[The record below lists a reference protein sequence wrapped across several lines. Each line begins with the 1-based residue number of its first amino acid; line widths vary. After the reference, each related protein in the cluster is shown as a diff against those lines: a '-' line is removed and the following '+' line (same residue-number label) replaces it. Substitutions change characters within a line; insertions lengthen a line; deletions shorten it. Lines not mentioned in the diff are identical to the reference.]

1 MKTIINPTAEEL
13 ERNPNINDDA
23 PVIGKYGYM
32 FQEYL
37 KTNYTGRVTE
47 LALATTLWD
56 ICAEINR
63 EASEMMLTIQEQLRA
78 KNPPPKTNDFME
90 KVQYNTWLRDTAE
103 EIVLQEFVYKY
114 R

>member
-13 ERNPNINDDA
+13 EKTLNINDDT
-23 PVIGKYGYM
+23 PNIGKYGYM
-32 FQEYL
+32 FQEFL
-37 KTNYTGRVTE
+37 KMNYPGRVTE

-56 ICAEINR
+56 ICAEVNK
-63 EASEMMLTIQEQLRA
+63 EASEMMWTIQEQLRA
-78 KNPPPKTNDFME
+78 KNPPPKTDDFLE